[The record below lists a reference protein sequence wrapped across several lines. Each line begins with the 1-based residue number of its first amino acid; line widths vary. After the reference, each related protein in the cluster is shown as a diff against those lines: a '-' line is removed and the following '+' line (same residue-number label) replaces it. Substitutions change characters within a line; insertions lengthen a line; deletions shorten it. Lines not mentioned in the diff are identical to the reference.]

1 MPRKDYQGSKN
12 FNIVAYQEH
21 FNNTEIFHNYIEYLF
36 PQIPHV
42 ISPLHNHDVFD
53 SDEEV
58 LDKEGKVIYSH
69 KKGDTKKPHY
79 HAIICFSSSRSLSK
93 IRELFLNCMVQITAS
108 LPGST
113 RYLCHL
119 DDSDKYLYD
128 EQDVMSYHGFDYE
141 KQKAKGVSDEDKLN
155 MLCAIALN
163 NDIKSLP
170 ALIAFLFNSMELNY
184 LLQFL
189 SKKTFFM
196 KEFFN
201 SLALD
206 EEKRPHL

>member
-1 MPRKDYQGSKN
+1 MPRENYQGSKS
-12 FNIVAYQEH
+12 FNVVAYQEH
-21 FNNTEIFHNYIEYLF
+21 FKDFETFHNYIEYLF
-36 PQIPHV
+36 PQVPHI
-42 ISPLHNHDVFD
+42 ISPLHDSDRFD
-53 SDEEV
+53 SDVERKNEAG
-58 LDKEGKVIYSH
+58 DIIYSH
-69 KKGDTKKPHY
+69 KKGDLKKPHF
-79 HAIICFSSSRSLSK
+79 HSIICFSSTRSLNK
-93 IRELFLNCMVQITAS
+93 IRSLFPNCEVQVTAS

-119 DDSDKYLYD
+119 DDKDKYLYD
-128 EQDVMSYHGFDYE
+128 EQDIKIYHGFDYE
-141 KQKAKGVSDEDKLN
+141 QQKAKGLSEEDKLN

-163 NDIKSLP
+163 NEIKSLP
-170 ALIAFLFNSMELNY
+170 ALIAFLFNSPNLNY

-206 EEKRPHL
+206 DEQRPHL